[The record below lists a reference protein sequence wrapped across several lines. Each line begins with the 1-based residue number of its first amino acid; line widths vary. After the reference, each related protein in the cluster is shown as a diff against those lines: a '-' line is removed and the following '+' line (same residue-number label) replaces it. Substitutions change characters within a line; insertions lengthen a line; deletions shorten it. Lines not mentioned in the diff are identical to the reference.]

1 MNEKTLK
8 QIASKIKEYLQ
19 ESCAEEWRIEL
30 NNNSIIG
37 YYTNIRE
44 FILDYDEDF
53 EDWYISGHYIN
64 VEMVADINKI
74 LQGK

>member
-1 MNEKTLK
+1 MDEKTLN
-8 QIASKIKEYLQ
+8 QIARKIKDYLQ
-19 ESCAEEWRIEL
+19 GSCAEEWHIEI

-53 EDWYISGHYIN
+53 EDWYISGQYIN
-64 VEMVADINKI
+64 IEMVADINKI
-74 LQGK
+74 LREK